1 MQKQDRTQPT
11 TAVHP
16 APASVNFAKLVVSE
30 YVEALRQS
38 FDRPLNA
45 LRDGATV
52 TATVTVYS
60 MRPVAGGRASGVI
73 TGAGGSAIASV
84 PREQFALHAEALT
97 PGTEVTIRGFVDIV
111 AGIPTIRVLSAK
123 AVA

>member
-1 MQKQDRTQPT
+1 MSQDRTQPAPT
-11 TAVHP
+11 VHP
-16 APASVNFAKLVVSE
+16 APAGADFAKLVVSE

-38 FDRPLNA
+38 FDRPLNE
-45 LRDGATV
+45 LREGATV

-60 MRPVAGGRASGVI
+60 MRPVAGGRASGVV
-73 TGAGGSAIASV
+73 TGTGGAAIAAV
-84 PREQFALHAEALT
+84 PREQLALHADALT
-97 PGTEVTIRGFVDIV
+97 PGTQVTIRGFVDIV